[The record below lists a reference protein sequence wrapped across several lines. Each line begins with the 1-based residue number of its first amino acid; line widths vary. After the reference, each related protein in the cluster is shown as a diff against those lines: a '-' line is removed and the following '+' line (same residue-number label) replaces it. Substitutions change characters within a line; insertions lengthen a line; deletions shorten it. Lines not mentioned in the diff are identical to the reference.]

1 MRHGPRSV
9 LLMVGCAA
17 TQIAFGQTRYDAAA
31 DFSPVKNP
39 GGAWS
44 YGWMPAGSED
54 FTLYANART
63 PFGFPEWTGD
73 FSPDPGHPTTQPNVL
88 VNNTESAFKVS
99 DTDFQPHRVTCHPGP
114 NNERSV
120 VRWTSP
126 YSGPIQLSAA
136 FEGRAATTTTDVS
149 VYHHG
154 SLVFFGAVTGYDVFS
169 RISLSTNLTMM
180 AGDSLDF
187 VVSYGSNGNY
197 SSDTTQVDATIIF
210 GPRVSI
216 RVSPFEICWDSVSN
230 RLYQV
235 EYKPVLTTNTWTPL
249 TTNILA
255 GGYRTCVSD
264 SASEAQVQRFYR
276 VVLLPE

>member
-1 MRHGPRSV
+1 MIA
-9 LLMVGCAA
+9 CAA
-17 TQIAFGQTRYDAAA
+17 TQMTFAQTQYDAAA
-31 DFSPVKNP
+31 DFSPFKNP

-44 YGWMPAGSED
+44 YGWMPSGSQD

-73 FSPDPGHPTTQPNVL
+73 FSPDPGHPTTQPDVL
-88 VNNTESAFKVS
+88 LNNTVNAFTVS
-99 DTDFQPHRVTCHPGP
+99 DTTFQPHGLTCHPGP

-126 YSGPIQLSAA
+126 VSGPIHLSAA
-136 FEGRAATTTTDVS
+136 FEGRAGTTTTDGS

-154 SLVFFGAVTGYDVFS
+154 NLVFFASVTGYAAAS
-169 RISLSTNLTMM
+169 RASLSTNLTMM

-197 SSDTTQVDATIIF
+197 SSDTTQVDATIMF
-210 GPRVSI
+210 GPRVFI
-216 RVSPFEICWDSVSN
+216 RVSPVEICWDSVSN

-235 EYKPVLTTNTWTPL
+235 EYKSVLTTNTWTPL
-249 TTNILA
+249 TTSILA
-255 GGYRTCVSD
+255 GAYRTCAPD
-264 SASEAQVQRFYR
+264 IASEAQVQRFYR
-276 VVLLPE
+276 VVLLRQ